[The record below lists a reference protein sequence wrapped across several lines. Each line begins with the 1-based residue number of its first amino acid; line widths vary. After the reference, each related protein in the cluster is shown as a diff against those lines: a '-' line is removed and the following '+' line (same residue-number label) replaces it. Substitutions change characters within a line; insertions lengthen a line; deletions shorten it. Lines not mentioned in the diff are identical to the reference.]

1 MTKQQFP
8 FTWCFFVPFL
18 LGTLALSGGCS
29 KMDVRHYDDRM
40 PQFDIIDY
48 FSGQTRGWGIVQ
60 DRAGNLKRQFV
71 VDIDGRLDKDGNLVL
86 EEDFTWDDGELSR
99 RVWTITRTDEG
110 SLRGRAADV
119 VGEASGDAAGNVL
132 NWHYKLELVVDGS
145 TWVVSL
151 DDWMFLQPDN
161 ILLNRAEM
169 SKFGIRVG
177 DITIAFQK
185 QSALGGI

>member
-1 MTKQQFP
+1 MTKQRFP
-8 FTWCFFVPFL
+8 FTWHLLVLFL
-18 LGTLALSGGCS
+18 FGTLVLTAGCS
-29 KMDVRHYDDRM
+29 KMGVHDYDGRT
-40 PQFDIIDY
+40 PRLDIIDY

-71 VDIDGRLDKDGNLVL
+71 VDIDGRLDEKGNVVL
-86 EEDFTWDDGELSR
+86 EEDFSWDDGELSR
-99 RVWTITRTDEG
+99 RVWTITRTEEG
-110 SLRGRAADV
+110 SLLGRADDV

-132 NWHYKLELVVDGS
+132 NWRYKLEVVVDGS

-151 DDWMFLQPDN
+151 DDWMFLQPDG

-177 DITIAFQK
+177 EVTIAFQK
-185 QSALGGI
+185 QSGTGGI

>member
-1 MTKQQFP
+1 MTQQRFP
-8 FTWCFFVPFL
+8 FTWRLFVPFL
-18 LGTLALSGGCS
+18 LGTLFLSFGCS
-29 KMDVRHYDDRM
+29 KMDVRHYDGRM
-40 PQFDIIDY
+40 PQFDNVDY

-71 VDIDGRLDKDGNLVL
+71 VDIAGRLDKDGNLVL

-99 RVWTITRTDEG
+99 RVWTITRSDEG

-119 VGEASGDAAGNVL
+119 VGEASGNAAGNVL
-132 NWHYKLELVVDGS
+132 NWHYKLEVVVDGS

-161 ILLNRAEM
+161 IMLNRAEM

-185 QSALGGI
+185 QSAPGGI